1 LILKRAMSVLVDIEK
16 CKGCGVCVSLCP
28 VQAVSIMQNKAFID
42 QNKCNECLLC
52 MDECP
57 ENAIHQISEKEVYL
71 TKREHSIPYSLKQT
85 VPHTRQSFSS
95 NEWKQQAVEKGGM
108 FLNEVKKALGSFF
121 EFNSSSG
128 ISRRGEKIKHRRH
141 RRRYRGGRF

>member
-1 LILKRAMSVLVDIEK
+1 MSVLIDIEK

-28 VQAVSIMQNKAFID
+28 VQAVSIIQNRAFID
-42 QNKCNECLLC
+42 QNRCNECLLC

-57 ENAIHQISEKEVYL
+57 ENAIHQKSEKEVYL
-71 TKREHSIPYSLKQT
+71 TKKEHLIPYSLKQT
-85 VPHTRQSFSS
+85 IPHTKQSFSS

-108 FLNEVKKALGSFF
+108 FLNGVKKALGSFL

-128 ISRRGEKIKHRRH
+128 ISRRGEKIKRRRQRRRH
-141 RRRYRGGRF
+141 RGG